1 MRKAKLITLL
11 MVLVVLSAGSAAYA
25 APCGAGAPGWNCSTS
40 ITRSGSTSTC
50 TATATSPGGS
60 YNIFMYGG
68 GPGGK
73 ALHLGATYYG
83 SNNTKSC
90 TGSTCT
96 IKFTYT
102 GSAMPNLCNWF
113 FTFS

>member
-1 MRKAKLITLL
+1 MRMQRLIPLL
-11 MVLVVLSAGSAAYA
+11 MVLIALSASSATYA
-25 APCGAGAPGWNCSTS
+25 ASCGPGAPGWNCSTS

-50 TATATSPGGS
+50 TATATSPGGA

-73 ALHLGATYYG
+73 ALHIGATYYG
-83 SNNTKSC
+83 SNNTKNCSA
-90 TGSTCT
+90 SSCT

-102 GSAMPNLCNWF
+102 GSAQPTLCNWF
-113 FTFS
+113 FAF